1 MRSQCSAQ
9 SGGWLV
15 PCDQE
20 LLLLMINRVGN
31 PAPEGGGWGAR
42 CSAEASS
49 HLGSRG
55 VGKVD

>member
-20 LLLLMINRVGN
+20 LLLLMINRVGD
-31 PAPEGGGWGAR
+31 PAPEVGGGGRGALLR
-42 CSAEASS
+42 
-49 HLGSRG
+49 LPPT
-55 VGKVD
+55 